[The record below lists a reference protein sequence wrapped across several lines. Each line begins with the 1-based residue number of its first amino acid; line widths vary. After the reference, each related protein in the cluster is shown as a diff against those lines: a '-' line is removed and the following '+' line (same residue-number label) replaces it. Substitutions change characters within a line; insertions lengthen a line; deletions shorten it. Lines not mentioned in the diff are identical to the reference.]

1 MSENFYKTMNFAK
14 KMVRR
19 STNPYYRGKFAL
31 VTDVNVMARFDAVTQ
46 TMQRAA
52 ESMPEPYFLHFK
64 IETECPA
71 DAVRIVPSIL
81 QSFNRTRTM
90 RRAAVS
96 GIRMCNLLSYNNTI
110 DYVSDMVVSCAFDAV
125 AISAGLAE
133 YSSLGSHMYV
143 QLPIPRDY
151 LRRRDGAQF
160 FANLAVEKFWRSSKL
175 RRHSVFVAVESILAQ
190 TVLLRFEPKAISH
203 IPLLSYI
210 LDAYKDYSDLRV
222 EVGRGS
228 RLIVAKSPL
237 WLKEDYYIFKP
248 IEVLNDIRFR
258 RAAAFGAFH
267 HNPDYKLY

>member
-1 MSENFYKTMNFAK
+1 MSENIYKSINLAK
-14 KMVRR
+14 KLVRR
-19 STNPYYRGKFAL
+19 STNPYYKGQFAL
-31 VTDVNVMARFDAVTQ
+31 VSDVNLMARFDAVTQ

-52 ESMPEPYFLHFK
+52 ESMPEPYYLHFK
-64 IETECPA
+64 IDTDCPA
-71 DAVRIVPSIL
+71 DAVRIVPTIL

-110 DYVSDMVVSCAFDAV
+110 DYVSDMVVSCAFDAI

-143 QLPIPRDY
+143 QIPIPRDY
-151 LRRRDGAQF
+151 LRRKDGQTF
-160 FANLAVEKFWRSSKL
+160 FANLAIEKFWRSSKL
-175 RRHSVFVAVESILAQ
+175 RRHSVFVAVDSVLSQ
-190 TVLLRFEPKAISH
+190 TIVLRFEPKIISH

-210 LDAYKDYSDLRV
+210 LAAYKDYSDLRV
-222 EVGRGS
+222 EVGRGG

-237 WLKEDYYIFKP
+237 WLKEDYFVFKP
-248 IEVLNDIRFR
+248 IDVLNNIRFR
-258 RAAAFGAFH
+258 RAAAFGSFH